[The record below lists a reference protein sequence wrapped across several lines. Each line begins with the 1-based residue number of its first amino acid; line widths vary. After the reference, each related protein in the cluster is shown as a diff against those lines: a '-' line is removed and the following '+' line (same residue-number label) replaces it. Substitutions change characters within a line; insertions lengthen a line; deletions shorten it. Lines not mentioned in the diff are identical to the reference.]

1 MLFLTLFIAC
11 TTSEPAERPLIWQG
25 QVYDDIPV
33 DGVGGLVVGELEVR
47 DMNGDPIAIGTQPD
61 PESPSTWQIPL
72 SGDAEEVEIRIAG
85 SEPFTTVWRTTLPS
99 QRSFWFSG
107 TFFAVKETTLAP
119 VWDALAEMTGEPLS
133 TADGASLYG
142 EPLALSDDDIEAW
155 TDASVVV
162 YDADGGVHPALTLS
176 TTEDG
181 LLTLSDE
188 TTGPISAFTVT
199 GLPPGPLRLVI
210 DASDGRHVVTDY
222 NAEAGELLSAFAFTL
237 PERR

>member
-1 MLFLTLFIAC
+1 M
-11 TTSEPAERPLIWQG
+11 
-25 QVYDDIPV
+25 
-33 DGVGGLVVGELEVR
+33 
-47 DMNGDPIAIGTQPD
+47 
-61 PESPSTWQIPL
+61 
-72 SGDAEEVEIRIAG
+72 
-85 SEPFTTVWRTTLPS
+85 
-99 QRSFWFSG
+99 
-107 TFFAVKETTLAP
+107 AP

-133 TADGASLYG
+133 TAEGASLYG
-142 EPLALSDDDIEAW
+142 EPLPLSDDDLEAW
-155 TDASVVV
+155 TGASVVV
-162 YDADGGVHPALTLS
+162 YDADGGVHPAITLS